1 MSKTFIAQVSD
12 AMSVAFD
19 VDYLGSPM
27 SSEMH
32 WPTLMFG

>member
-1 MSKTFIAQVSD
+1 MSKTFIAEVSD

-19 VDYLGSPM
+19 VVYSGSPM

-32 WPTLMFG
+32 WPTLMLG